1 VIASN
6 EFPVNMKLH
15 KVDSCRVLDISYPVS
30 DMDRAQIKLGYLS
43 CMVTAGI
50 WLEYGWIQLVGNLSL
65 ILEK

>member
-6 EFPVNMKLH
+6 EFPMNMKLH
-15 KVDSCRVLDISYPVS
+15 KVASCRVLDISYSVS

-43 CMVTAGI
+43 CMVIAGI
-50 WLEYGWIQLVGNLSL
+50 WLEYGWIQLVENLIL

>member
-1 VIASN
+1 MIASN

-30 DMDRAQIKLGYLS
+30 DMDRAQIKLRYLS

-50 WLEYGWIQLVGNLSL
+50 WLEYGWIQLVGNLSF